1 MYMDDYKRWLE
12 TPLEDPALTRE
23 LEGIQ
28 GQEDEIRERFAVSL
42 KFGPAGLRGILVQ
55 APTA

>member
-28 GQEDEIRERFAVSL
+28 GQEDEIGGTARI
-42 KFGPAGLRGILVQ
+42 GPPGRISWAI
-55 APTA
+55 